1 MSWSRTYSVKKFV
14 ERARN
19 GGGRRPGEGWDA
31 RVARVHRGRRP
42 TDSFLAAADLDI
54 HDLIGG
60 SLREF
65 RRCAGDVAP
74 LMDQLAA
81 LMHPGKSS
89 KAVTALAPSPLRSRR
104 ALPCRR

>member
-1 MSWSRTYSVKKFV
+1 MAADAAQVRAGTHGSRECTT
-14 ERARN
+14 A
-19 GGGRRPGEGWDA
+19 
-31 RVARVHRGRRP
+31 RRP

-54 HDLIGG
+54 HDPIGG